1 MTNLLHLAVVVLHPF
16 NLTPR
21 YTVTTA
27 PQALSDSVPLRSHMC
42 VSLKSP
48 FYCNPGSRYR
58 YAVCHCCGDPGSRGW
73 VKMKLLL
80 QGGGPYVGNVCRC
93 LAFTHDELAGAD
105 TRG

>member
-21 YTVTTA
+21 YTTRNTVTTA

-48 FYCNPGSRYR
+48 FYCNPGSRDR
-58 YAVCHCCGDPGSRGW
+58 YGLHLLRRPWEPGIGENEAVPTGRGSLRG
-73 VKMKLLL
+73 
-80 QGGGPYVGNVCRC
+80 
-93 LAFTHDELAGAD
+93 
-105 TRG
+105 